1 MNQEWTVE
9 RHLLGK
15 PPEVVALYHRFI
27 ELAQACG
34 PFTYAVSKSAI
45 TLKGTRRGFAG
56 ASLGKQALSG
66 YLDLPRRV
74 QDPRITRSSPYTKR
88 LWVHH
93 FRIDSLSH
101 LDQHFAGWLGE
112 AYRVGGGAHLD
123 PPVKTRPDLSAA
135 LCRLHSGAATRQSV
149 SVNQP
154 TCIERSNWLWPRST
168 PNVVVITEAR
178 PQPFTWPFGALT
190 RSYPLTCAYA
200 PLRYS
205 GAIVRC
211 TSDVPPRASCYRVR
225 ICHTFHA

>member
-74 QDPRITRSSPYTKR
+74 EDPRITRSSPYTKR

-154 TCIERSNWLWPRST
+154 TCIERSNWLCPRST
-168 PNVVVITEAR
+168 R
-178 PQPFTWPFGALT
+178 
-190 RSYPLTCAYA
+190 
-200 PLRYS
+200 
-205 GAIVRC
+205 
-211 TSDVPPRASCYRVR
+211 TS
-225 ICHTFHA
+225 